1 MLRPLLVLLLA
12 ALLSIAAPLAA
23 LTAAGLPIAPYLG
36 FPPRT
41 AATAHSAFSWAA
53 FAATSLP
60 AAAAAALIVIALWR
74 ARAPGWPPSSRFPW
88 WGWIGVALVVAGW
101 LVAWTEGLAPAGWR
115 RQAFTVLWT
124 GYIVVMNALAYR
136 RAGHA
141 PLTHRTFGFLALFPA
156 SAAMWWLF
164 EYLNQFVANWYYVGI
179 EATDDWDYFVQGTL
193 PFSTVLPALA
203 ATQAWLATFP
213 RFQSM
218 PLAPMPGHAAIAATA
233 LVAGIAALAGMA
245 LWPERLFSALWL
257 GPLAILAGLQ
267 RLALG
272 ESFFAPL
279 ARGEWRILVQPALAA
294 LVCGFFWELWNF
306 GSLAKWQYSI
316 PYVQRFQLFEMPL
329 LGYAGYIPF
338 GVFCAL
344 LMELIPVKK

>member
-1 MLRPLLVLLLA
+1 V
-12 ALLSIAAPLAA
+12 SVAAPLAGLA
-23 LTAAGLPIAPYLG
+23 AAGLPIAAYLD

-41 AATAHSAFSWAA
+41 VAVAHSPFSWTALA
-53 FAATSLP
+53 LMSLP
-60 AAAAAALIVIALWR
+60 AAAAITLIVIALRGTR
-74 ARAPGWPPSSRFPW
+74 ARGRTARGRFPW
-88 WGWIGVALVVAGW
+88 WGWIGAALIALGW
-101 LVAWTEGLAPAGWR
+101 LAAWTEGLVAPGWR
-115 RQAFTVLWT
+115 RQAFTVLWV
-124 GYIVVMNALAYR
+124 GYILAMNALACR
-136 RAGHA
+136 RAGDA
-141 PLTHRTFGFLALFPA
+141 PLTHRTSWFLALFAA

-164 EYLNQFVANWYYVGI
+164 EYLNQFVRNWYYVGI

-203 ATQAWLATFP
+203 STQAWLATYP
-213 RFQSM
+213 R
-218 PLAPMPGHAAIAATA
+218 LASAKLPALPGHISLAAGA

-245 LWPERLFSALWL
+245 LWPESLFSALWL

-267 RLALG
+267 RLVLG

-279 ARGEWRILVQPALAA
+279 ARGEWRCVVQPALAA

-306 GSLAKWQYSI
+306 GSLAKWHYSI
-316 PYVQRFQLFEMPL
+316 PFVQRFELFEMPL

-344 LMELIPVKK
+344 LVELIAVKK